1 MKSFNE
7 FLAEGESR
15 KDALKRALAIS
26 KWKKAGGK
34 VEKQP
39 PSPAVGSKKYRGIN
53 FSVPKTKED
62 EKMAKAVQDYKKKKK
77 GIPHFFKKKRKNSS
91 YIFKGKQVGEGYQE
105 ISNLV
110 DITQGVMTK
119 MIKAMK
125 KDDFKSVNKLYKE
138 LGNIIK

>member
-62 EKMAKAVQDYKKKKK
+62 EKMAKNIEKYRKKMK
-77 GIPHFFKKKRKNSS
+77 
-91 YIFKGKQVGEGYQE
+91 
-105 ISNLV
+105 
-110 DITQGVMTK
+110 
-119 MIKAMK
+119 MK
-125 KDDFKSVNKLYKE
+125 KQLKHKVWYK
-138 LGNIIK
+138 

>member
-62 EKMAKAVQDYKKKKK
+62 EKMAKDIQDYRNKKK
-77 GIPHFFKKKRKNSS
+77 
-91 YIFKGKQVGEGYQE
+91 
-105 ISNLV
+105 
-110 DITQGVMTK
+110 
-119 MIKAMK
+119 MK
-125 KDDFKSVNKLYKE
+125 KQLKHKVWYK
-138 LGNIIK
+138 